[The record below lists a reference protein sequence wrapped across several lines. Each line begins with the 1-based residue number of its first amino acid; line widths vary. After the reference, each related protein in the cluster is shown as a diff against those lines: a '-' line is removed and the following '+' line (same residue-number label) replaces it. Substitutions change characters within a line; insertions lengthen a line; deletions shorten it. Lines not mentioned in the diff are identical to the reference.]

1 MTGKRQRYTWYI
13 LVLVYLSG
21 LCFLTSSAIA
31 DQTSTP
37 ASGDTDNANSTDSA
51 PAEGKSKH
59 KKQKNQEQTTENASA
74 PASASANAN
83 EAPCISWVSPVAK
96 PRVVLLCIHGLG
108 LYSGSYK
115 DFGMIMSRRGVAV
128 YAIDVRGFGSWAKSG
143 GEKQIDF
150 DACLE
155 DIRSAITSIKA
166 ANPGLPFFLMGESMG
181 GAIALRFA
189 SEHPVMI
196 DGLISSVPAGDRF
209 QQKKTDLKIAV
220 EMLKGPNKQF
230 DIGNSI
236 ARQATNNEKLRDDW
250 ASNPLDRMDLSPKDL
265 MHFQKFMN
273 ENHEAAKSI
282 TNLPVLFVQGTNDR
296 LVKPEGT
303 WDLFN
308 QLNTD
313 NKVFLAV
320 PSEHLIFEE
329 TQDDNSELKL
339 KNFRLLSAWILTQ
352 AKVDSRPVDPQQSA
366 TLVQGINKLVGGHY
380 VEAKSILMTLAKQDP
395 KNADVHYWLA
405 LAYLKS
411 KQANLA
417 RQEFEKS
424 ISLGRGSE
432 SAKQANSYLLD
443 LSSGQSPDGA
453 KPQAQT
459 AAVPTA
465 ADIANGKATVLVF
478 YAPWCEQSDRLD
490 QWFGQ
495 ARATFDN
502 RIQLQKVNVDD
513 DASPAMIER
522 FKVGPIPT
530 LIFLTAD
537 GTISSSI
544 IGQTSFVNIAQG
556 IASALRSS
564 PANPSAALSV
574 QGKPAK
580 STQPPTK

>member
-1 MTGKRQRYTWYI
+1 
-13 LVLVYLSG
+13 
-21 LCFLTSSAIA
+21 
-31 DQTSTP
+31 
-37 ASGDTDNANSTDSA
+37 
-51 PAEGKSKH
+51 
-59 KKQKNQEQTTENASA
+59 
-74 PASASANAN
+74 
-83 EAPCISWVSPVAK
+83 
-96 PRVVLLCIHGLG
+96 
-108 LYSGSYK
+108 
-115 DFGMIMSRRGVAV
+115 
-128 YAIDVRGFGSWAKSG
+128 
-143 GEKQIDF
+143 
-150 DACLE
+150 
-155 DIRSAITSIKA
+155 
-166 ANPGLPFFLMGESMG
+166 
-181 GAIALRFA
+181 
-189 SEHPVMI
+189 
-196 DGLISSVPAGDRF
+196 
-209 QQKKTDLKIAV
+209 
-220 EMLKGPNKQF
+220 
-230 DIGNSI
+230 
-236 ARQATNNEKLRDDW
+236 
-250 ASNPLDRMDLSPKDL
+250 
-265 MHFQKFMN
+265 
-273 ENHEAAKSI
+273 
-282 TNLPVLFVQGTNDR
+282 
-296 LVKPEGT
+296 
-303 WDLFN
+303 
-308 QLNTD
+308 
-313 NKVFLAV
+313 
-320 PSEHLIFEE
+320 
-329 TQDDNSELKL
+329 
-339 KNFRLLSAWILTQ
+339 
-352 AKVDSRPVDPQQSA
+352 
-366 TLVQGINKLVGGHY
+366 
-380 VEAKSILMTLAKQDP
+380 MTLAKQDP